1 MRRSTKNLSGMLLA
15 TMIVITGCSEPR
27 PTTSP
32 PDSELRL
39 QIHAATGHEP
49 PECTD
54 FGDSDAEIEITA
66 DGFEPDC
73 VMVSLGAVLTVS
85 NNTDLEQRFIVGD
98 PADSDVGRHIRV
110 DEAIPSEAVYELDP
124 VDALPDDEIYP
135 FWLQGLQEDGFAG
148 SLIVTP

>member
-1 MRRSTKNLSGMLLA
+1 MQRRIRLGGILLA
-15 TMIVITGCSEPR
+15 LVIMASACSDPL

-54 FGDSDAEIEITA
+54 FGASAAEIEITT

-73 VMVSLGAVLTVS
+73 LSVALTGMLTIS
-85 NNTDLEQRFIVGD
+85 NNTESEQRFIVGD
-98 PADSDVGRHIRV
+98 PANSEVGRHLRV
-110 DEAIPSEAVYELDP
+110 DEIIAAGESYILDP
-124 VDALPDDEIYP
+124 IDALLDEEIYP
-135 FWLQGLQEDGFAG
+135 FWLQGLQEQGFAG
-148 SLIVTP
+148 SLVVTP